1 MPNPTVSILTT
12 CYNRAKFIGECIESV
27 QQSKFRDYEHI
38 IVDDGSTDESVCIA
52 KKYAQEDAKIKVFVN
67 DINLGD
73 YPNRNQAAK
82 YATGKYLKYLDAD
95 DLHGPY
101 ILDILVDCMEQ
112 FPHAGLG
119 LNVYGNEYRH
129 TPWCVS
135 PREAFELHYNKGIT
149 IFNRSPLGAIIKRS
163 SFETVR
169 GFPDL
174 QHVGDYELWHRLASH
189 YHIVMLPTKL
199 AHYRIH
205 DDQQSAENRT
215 DVRVPFKYYDAA
227 IRGINLDMGNVL
239 CTQFKSQLTQII
251 RRRQARTILV
261 MIRRFKFNIAIT
273 LKKQSKLGWMELW
286 NNAR

>member
-1 MPNPTVSILTT
+1 
-12 CYNRAKFIGECIESV
+12 
-27 QQSKFRDYEHI
+27 
-38 IVDDGSTDESVCIA
+38 
-52 KKYAQEDAKIKVFVN
+52 
-67 DINLGD
+67 
-73 YPNRNQAAK
+73 
-82 YATGKYLKYLDAD
+82 
-95 DLHGPY
+95 
-101 ILDILVDCMEQ
+101 
-112 FPHAGLG
+112 
-119 LNVYGNEYRH
+119 
-129 TPWCVS
+129 
-135 PREAFELHYNKGIT
+135 
-149 IFNRSPLGAIIKRS
+149 
-163 SFETVR
+163 
-169 GFPDL
+169 
-174 QHVGDYELWHRLASH
+174 
-189 YHIVMLPTKL
+189 MLPTKL